1 MGNYPLQD
9 VCLAVICGT
18 PVIATICTGLRILA
32 RRRIGAKL
40 MADDW
45 LVVVA
50 TVLSLALIGPSYEYV
65 KLWHI
70 GIHIWDVS
78 QQDMEPPFD
87 RNYRVQLSFYLINYL
102 ILPLVKASLIMLLLR
117 VGSIIDRVR
126 IALYAL
132 LGIVTAAAVIP
143 WLIMLFMCP
152 PKTGNTWA
160 PTTFGGAHC
169 VNRVRIG
176 ELQIF
181 VTSFSLLTDLL
192 VLPIPFIISQK
203 LVSLSLR
210 SRLVIGAI
218 FASTLAVTAISA
230 SKIYLTYLDRLYVV
244 AEPDWTYP
252 IDYCVN
258 HIENNV
264 AILVACLPTYR
275 GLFTNAANR
284 NKPTAATADIRRT
297 YPTYGMGSRPG
308 DVVLSNVE
316 VDGAYPTRK
325 GSDVGMAT
333 IVTGLVTYDSSK
345 PVSIDLESGNGSSHS
360 RDYRHD
366 SMSDLVGKP

>member
-1 MGNYPLQD
+1 MQGHGYVNLVTVVTMGNYPLQD

-18 PVIATICTGLRILA
+18 PVIATICTGLRIFA
-32 RRRIGAKL
+32 RRAIGVKL
-40 MADDW
+40 RADDW
-45 LVVVA
+45 LVIAA
-50 TVLSLALIGPSYEYV
+50 TILSLALIGPSYQYV

-70 GIHIWDVS
+70 GLHIWDVR
-78 QQDMEPPFD
+78 QEDMEPPFD
-87 RNYRVQLSFYLINYL
+87 KNYRKVQLSFNLINYL

-117 VGSIIDRVR
+117 VGSIINRVR

-143 WLIMLFMCP
+143 WFIMLFMCP
-152 PKTGNTWA
+152 PRTGNTWA
-160 PTTFGGAHC
+160 PTTFGGARC

-218 FASTLAVTAISA
+218 FASTLASISSVTAISA
-230 SKIYLTYLDRLYVV
+230 AKIYLTYLDRLYVLFS
-244 AEPDWTYP
+244 ATS
-252 IDYCVN
+252 
-258 HIENNV
+258 
-264 AILVACLPTYR
+264 ACLPTYR
-275 GLFTNAANR
+275 GLFTHWTNR
-284 NKPTAATADIRRT
+284 NKPTTATADIRCT
-297 YPTYGMGSRPG
+297 YPTYGLASGPG

-316 VDGAYPTRK
+316 VDRAYPTRE
-325 GSDVGMAT
+325 GSDVGLAT
-333 IVTGLVTYDSSK
+333 IVTDLVPRDRK
-345 PVSIDLESGNGSSHS
+345 PGSIDLESGGGSAHS
-360 RDYRHD
+360 RDYKHD

>member
-18 PVIATICTGLRILA
+18 PVIATICTGLRIFA
-32 RRRIGAKL
+32 RRAIGVKL
-40 MADDW
+40 RADDW
-45 LVVVA
+45 LVIAA
-50 TVLSLALIGPSYEYV
+50 TILSLALIGPSYQYV

-70 GIHIWDVS
+70 GLHIWDVR
-78 QQDMEPPFD
+78 QEDMEPPFD
-87 RNYRVQLSFYLINYL
+87 ENYRKVQLSFNLVNYL

-117 VGSIIDRVR
+117 VGSIINRVR

-143 WLIMLFMCP
+143 WFIMLFMCP
-152 PKTGNTWA
+152 PRTGNTWA
-160 PTTFGGAHC
+160 PTTFGGARC

-230 SKIYLTYLDRLYVV
+230 AKIYLTYLDRLYVV

-264 AILVACLPTYR
+264 AILVACLPTYH
-275 GLFTNAANR
+275 
-284 NKPTAATADIRRT
+284 IRCT
-297 YPTYGMGSRPG
+297 YPTYGLASGPG

-316 VDGAYPTRK
+316 VDRAYPTRE
-325 GSDVGMAT
+325 GSDVGLAT
-333 IVTGLVTYDSSK
+333 IVTDLVPRDRK
-345 PVSIDLESGNGSSHS
+345 PGSIDLESGGGSAYS
-360 RDYRHD
+360 RDYKHD